1 MEEGSSKAFVDDDAV
16 KFRKSLKE
24 LRVLSSQLYHIADY
38 CETAFGRSRNKR
50 LIVEGAKK
58 YASEAVVTVVDH
70 LGSISASLELTIS
83 RSNPVPDAQRRIDSL
98 NQRIWTCQDQFHKV
112 ALARFRWHAEL
123 SRFHHRYISLPIC
136 SPATMSSASR
146 DPGKDGDAFSCKN
159 HLLRNFKAEEDNKVL
174 VPVQDVGIQTLP
186 RLEISKFRLQENPK
200 SKPKPKHSGVVIKSK
215 APATAPNRAAA
226 LIRRGKRIILA

>member
-123 SRFHHRYISLPIC
+123 SRFHHRYISLQIPAKMGMLSVARTIC
-136 SPATMSSASR
+136 FEILKPRKITKCWCRCKTLGSRHCPGWRSPSSGFRRIPSR
-146 DPGKDGDAFSCKN
+146 S
-159 HLLRNFKAEEDNKVL
+159 RS
-174 VPVQDVGIQTLP
+174 
-186 RLEISKFRLQENPK
+186 RS
-200 SKPKPKHSGVVIKSK
+200 
-215 APATAPNRAAA
+215 TAG
-226 LIRRGKRIILA
+226 L